1 MTRFM
6 SSASIKRPEPGEV
19 ARLKASRDLSCPVC
33 GAGHWRPG
41 QVAECLSCELARYY
55 ERRLVRDAERAH
67 E

>member
-33 GAGHWRPG
+33 GNAHWRPG
-41 QVAECLSCELARYY
+41 GVAECIHCELARYY